1 MLRPLVGRRVQGL
14 FHSPVRGSFHL
25 SLTVLVRYLALRDG
39 PRWFAQDFSCPALL
53 RIPLGFRLNSHT
65 GLSPSLAACS
75 KAFCFKSSCHLVVLL
90 PRWRRNTIGLGSS
103 AFARHYLRNHFCF
116 LLLRVLR
123 CFSSPR
129 SLPYAGMT
137 GLLPAGL
144 PHSDI
149 RGSRVICTYPRL
161 FAAYHVLLRLREP
174 RHPPSALAY
183 FLLPGTSCRIDSPS
197 ASCSTRFFC
206 RATCQRSFFVENNGF
221 EPLTL
226 CLQSRCSSQL
236 S

>member
-25 SLTVLVRYLALRDG
+25 SLTVLVRYRDG

-53 RIPLGFRLNSHT
+53 RIPLGFRLNSLT

-129 SLPYAGMT
+129 SLPPAFASLCRDDRPPACRVAPFGYPGIK
-137 GLLPAGL
+137 GYLHLPPAFRSL
-144 PHSDI
+144 
-149 RGSRVICTYPRL
+149 SRPSSPPR
-161 FAAYHVLLRLREP
+161 A
-174 RHPPSALAY
+174 
-183 FLLPGTSCRIDSPS
+183 
-197 ASCSTRFFC
+197 
-206 RATCQRSFFVENNGF
+206 
-221 EPLTL
+221 
-226 CLQSRCSSQL
+226 
-236 S
+236 